1 MPSKKNSSRKLRGK
15 KRAEKKS
22 QGHAKKKLAIL
33 FSIVAVIFI
42 FATIAA
48 FFIIKTP
55 NVYYAKR
62 EVPINLTVGPPMYVG
77 IGSIKGE
84 NVLFFGSIPPGG
96 SGYREINITNN
107 EGFPLRISV
116 MIEGDASRFVTSS
129 ENNITINPEKSAIVH
144 FVAAIP
150 WDATQENITGTA
162 IVGFSRKSS

>member
-1 MPSKKNSSRKLRGK
+1 MPSKKDSSRKLRGK

-22 QGHAKKKLAIL
+22 GRHAKKKLAIL

-42 FATIAA
+42 FATVAA

-55 NVYYAKR
+55 NIYYAKR

-77 IGSIKGE
+77 IGSTRDG

-96 SGYREINITNN
+96 NGYREINITNN
-107 EGFPLRISV
+107 EEFPLRISV

-129 ENNITINPEKSAIVH
+129 ENNITINPGESAIVH

-150 WDATQENITGTA
+150 WNAMQQNITGTA
-162 IVGFSRKSS
+162 VVGFSRE

>member
-1 MPSKKNSSRKLRGK
+1 MAIKKRKLLRKKANEKKNSRHV
-15 KRAEKKS
+15 KR
-22 QGHAKKKLAIL
+22 KLAIML
-33 FSIVAVIFI
+33 AMTAVIFI

-48 FFIIKTP
+48 FFITK
-55 NVYYAKR
+55 NAEVYAVR

-96 SGYREINITNN
+96 NGYREINITNN
-107 EGFPLRISV
+107 EGFPLKITV
-116 MIEGDASRFVTSS
+116 TIAGEASRFVTSS
-129 ENNITINPEKSAIVH
+129 ENNITINPGKSAIVH

-162 IVGFSRKSS
+162 IVGFSRKS